1 MDITSVIS
9 EIEAALATQLEL
21 AGGDPAVEAASNALI
36 TALAPAVREAAVKLA
51 EQAAMEVSAQL
62 PDGTVE
68 VTLRDGEPALVVRTE
83 EDRPVTF
90 RSDELGARLTVR
102 LPEALKADLEEAA
115 GTTGDSVNT
124 YVIKTLSSQSGKRK
138 YRKRIQGTFET

>member
-9 EIEAALATQLEL
+9 EIEAALAIQLEL
-21 AGGDPAVEAASNALI
+21 AGGDPAVEAASSALM
-36 TALAPAVREAAVKLA
+36 TAMAPAVREAAVKLA

-62 PDGTVE
+62 PEGTVD
-68 VTLRDGEPALVVRTE
+68 VTLRDGEPALVVRME
-83 EDRPVTF
+83 EDQPITF

-102 LPEALKADLEEAA
+102 LPESLKADLEEAA